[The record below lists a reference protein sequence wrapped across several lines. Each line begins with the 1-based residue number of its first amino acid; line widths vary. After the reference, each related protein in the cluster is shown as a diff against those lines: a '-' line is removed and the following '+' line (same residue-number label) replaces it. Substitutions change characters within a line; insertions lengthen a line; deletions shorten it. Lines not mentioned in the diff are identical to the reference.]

1 MRNTRVAMNRHPSIQ
16 RNQPLSRRT
25 ILRATGAALSLP
37 MLEAMMPATAL
48 AQSAT
53 AKIPPRMAFM
63 GYGIGMNMRQFFPEG
78 EGQTA
83 QLSRI
88 LSPLEAHKS
97 QFTAFSGTYLEHGGS
112 HQGDYTILTGNK
124 GKTPTGIV
132 NSISAD
138 QVAAQHIG
146 QETRFPSLQLSIQR
160 GTGYGGNMNTLSW
173 SDKGIP
179 LAAENDPHVIFRR
192 LFNVENARERRE
204 RDRAFRQ
211 RGSILDLVKEKANRL
226 ESQVSSADGE
236 KLDEYF
242 TSVRE
247 VEKQLQRNIDWST
260 KPKPDVTL
268 GDYSRPYSRGSSE
281 FDYPTYSKLMF
292 DLITLAFQTDSTRV
306 ITYMVR
312 TEGGEIF
319 DCHGASKGYHGLTH
333 HNNDPRNLDELAKV
347 DEVNMGFMAQFLSR
361 LQSIQ
366 EPDGKTLLDRTML
379 AFTSGM
385 GIDHSRDRL
394 PTTLFGGS
402 ALGVRH
408 QTHAKLNDVPCA
420 NVWRTM
426 LDRAEVPVGDGFQD
440 STGVVREV
448 LA

>member
-1 MRNTRVAMNRHPSIQ
+1 MNITQ
-16 RNQPLSRRT
+16 NQPLSRRT
-25 ILRATGAALSLP
+25 VLRTAGAALSLP
-37 MLEAMMPATAL
+37 MLEAMMPTSAL

-88 LSPLEAHKS
+88 LKPLEAHKS

-112 HQGDYTILTGNK
+112 HQGDYTILTGAQ
-124 GKTPTGIV
+124 GKTPTGIT

-138 QVAAQHIG
+138 QVAAQHLG
-146 QETRFPSLQLSIQR
+146 QDTRFPTLQFSIQR
-160 GTGYGGNMNTLSW
+160 GTGYGGAMSTLSW

-179 LAAENDPHVIFRR
+179 LAAENDPHVIFKR
-192 LFNVENARERRE
+192 LFAVENARERR
-204 RDRAFRQ
+204 DREKAFRQ
-211 RGSILDLVKEKANRL
+211 RGSILDLVQSKAKAL
-226 ESQVSSADGE
+226 ESKVSSADAE

-260 KPKPDVTL
+260 KPKPEVTL
-268 GDYSRPYSRGSSE
+268 GGLGDYTRPYHRGTSG

-292 DLITLAFQTDSTRV
+292 DLMALAFQTDSTRV

-319 DCHGASKGYHGLTH
+319 DCHGVSKGYHALTH
-333 HNNDPRNLDELAKV
+333 HNNDPKNLDELAKV
-347 DEVNMGFMAQFLSR
+347 DEVNMGFFAQFLER
-361 LQSIQ
+361 MQSIQ
-366 EPDGKTLLDRTML
+366 EPDGKSLLDRTML

-402 ALGVRH
+402 ALGIRH